1 MAPGSSS
8 KQRDYDY
15 LFKLVLIGDSGVG
28 KSCLL
33 LRFAV
38 SIFSLETDDIYFHSN
53 DAVYAIHTSEID
65 HALGCV
71 TVTSFSSAC
80 WSLDIR
86 PRFRSQYHMMIRVDS
101 MHAMIRI
108 VLTRIVFHFLLLP
121 HCPLPASTTLSKMSE
136 SYYYYIYQ
144 QDDAF
149 TESYISTIGVDFRF
163 RTVKIDKKTTKL
175 QIWDT
180 AGQERFRTITS
191 AYYRGAD
198 GIIMVFDVTST
209 ESFDHVNDWLKE
221 VNRYA
226 AEGTVKLLVGNKS
239 DRTADRVVTEAQA
252 KEFADE
258 LGIPYI
264 ETSAKSAKNVEE
276 AFLTMAGELIRQR
289 AARGGGEASEKKG
302 IDLNAVKDKSG
313 CC

>member
-1 MAPGSSS
+1 MAPASAA

-33 LRFAV
+33 LRFA
-38 SIFSLETDDIYFHSN
+38 
-53 DAVYAIHTSEID
+53 
-65 HALGCV
+65 
-71 TVTSFSSAC
+71 
-80 WSLDIR
+80 
-86 PRFRSQYHMMIRVDS
+86 
-101 MHAMIRI
+101 
-108 VLTRIVFHFLLLP
+108 
-121 HCPLPASTTLSKMSE
+121 
-136 SYYYYIYQ
+136 
-144 QDDAF
+144 DDAF

-163 RTVKIDKKTTKL
+163 RTVKIESKTVKL

-198 GIIMVFDVTST
+198 GIIMVFDVTSL

-239 DRTADRVVTEAQA
+239 DRTADRVVTEEQA

-258 LGIPYI
+258 LGIPFI
-264 ETSAKSAKNVEE
+264 ETSAKSSKNVEE

-289 AARGGGEASEKKG
+289 DARGDSANTSTG
-302 IDLNAVKDKSG
+302 IDLNGDAKKSG
-313 CC
+313 PLSNCC

>member
-1 MAPGSSS
+1 M
-8 KQRDYDY
+8 
-15 LFKLVLIGDSGVG
+15 
-28 KSCLL
+28 
-33 LRFAV
+33 
-38 SIFSLETDDIYFHSN
+38 
-53 DAVYAIHTSEID
+53 
-65 HALGCV
+65 
-71 TVTSFSSAC
+71 
-80 WSLDIR
+80 
-86 PRFRSQYHMMIRVDS
+86 
-101 MHAMIRI
+101 I
-108 VLTRIVFHFLLLP
+108 VLTLFICFIFNCSLTLLSL
-121 HCPLPASTTLSKMSE
+121 TLLNTALSFTIHNINYCNTK
-136 SYYYYIYQ
+136 

-163 RTVKIDKKTTKL
+163 RTVKIEKKTTKL

-198 GIIMVFDVTST
+198 GIIMTFDVTSM

-239 DRTADRVVTEAQA
+239 DRTADRVVTHEQA

-289 AARGGGEASEKKG
+289 GARGAGASSEKKG
-302 IDLNAVKDKSG
+302 IDLNAVKDKSN

>member
-1 MAPGSSS
+1 MIHS
-8 KQRDYDY
+8 K
-15 LFKLVLIGDSGVG
+15 
-28 KSCLL
+28 
-33 LRFAV
+33 
-38 SIFSLETDDIYFHSN
+38 
-53 DAVYAIHTSEID
+53 
-65 HALGCV
+65 
-71 TVTSFSSAC
+71 
-80 WSLDIR
+80 
-86 PRFRSQYHMMIRVDS
+86 
-101 MHAMIRI
+101 
-108 VLTRIVFHFLLLP
+108 
-121 HCPLPASTTLSKMSE
+121 
-136 SYYYYIYQ
+136 
-144 QDDAF
+144 DDAF

-163 RTVKIDKKTTKL
+163 RTVKIEKKTVKL

-239 DRTADRVVTEAQA
+239 DRTADRVVTEEQA

-276 AFLTMAGELIRQR
+276 AFLTMAGELIRQK
-289 AARGGGEASEKKG
+289 AARGGGDSDKKG
-302 IDLNAVKDKSG
+302 IDLSAAREKSN

>member
-1 MAPGSSS
+1 MAPAATSA
-8 KQRDYDY
+8 KQRDYDF

-33 LRFAV
+33 LRFA
-38 SIFSLETDDIYFHSN
+38 
-53 DAVYAIHTSEID
+53 
-65 HALGCV
+65 
-71 TVTSFSSAC
+71 
-80 WSLDIR
+80 
-86 PRFRSQYHMMIRVDS
+86 
-101 MHAMIRI
+101 
-108 VLTRIVFHFLLLP
+108 
-121 HCPLPASTTLSKMSE
+121 
-136 SYYYYIYQ
+136 
-144 QDDAF
+144 DDAF

-163 RTVKIDKKTTKL
+163 RTVKMEKKTVKL

-209 ESFDHVNDWLKE
+209 DSFDHVNDWLKE

-226 AEGTVKLLVGNKS
+226 AEGTVKLLVGNKC
-239 DRTADRVVTEAQA
+239 DRTADRVVSEEQAQ
-252 KEFADE
+252 EFAKE

-289 AARGGGEASEKKG
+289 VARGNENGEKGGG
-302 IDLNAVKDKSG
+302 IDLASKAKEKAAN

>member
-1 MAPGSSS
+1 MPSNPITNGSG
-8 KQRDYDY
+8 KQPDYDY

-33 LRFAV
+33 LRFA
-38 SIFSLETDDIYFHSN
+38 
-53 DAVYAIHTSEID
+53 
-65 HALGCV
+65 
-71 TVTSFSSAC
+71 
-80 WSLDIR
+80 
-86 PRFRSQYHMMIRVDS
+86 
-101 MHAMIRI
+101 
-108 VLTRIVFHFLLLP
+108 
-121 HCPLPASTTLSKMSE
+121 
-136 SYYYYIYQ
+136 
-144 QDDAF
+144 DDAF

-163 RTVKIDKKTTKL
+163 RTVKIDKKIVKL

-198 GIIMVFDVTST
+198 GIIMVYDVTSMD
-209 ESFDHVNDWLKE
+209 SFDHVNDWLKE

-226 AEGTVKLLVGNKS
+226 SEGTCKLLVGNKS
-239 DRTADRVVTEAQA
+239 DRTIDKVVTTEQA

-258 LGIPYI
+258 LGIEFL

-289 AARGGGEASEKKG
+289 VARTGKTSDKKENINLGGNRGSRKFM
-302 IDLNAVKDKSG
+302 DN

>member
-1 MAPGSSS
+1 MSFAPICSEYFSALTTVFLYF
-8 KQRDYDY
+8 Q
-15 LFKLVLIGDSGVG
+15 
-28 KSCLL
+28 KSL
-33 LRFAV
+33 
-38 SIFSLETDDIYFHSN
+38 N
-53 DAVYAIHTSEID
+53 
-65 HALGCV
+65 
-71 TVTSFSSAC
+71 
-80 WSLDIR
+80 
-86 PRFRSQYHMMIRVDS
+86 Q
-101 MHAMIRI
+101 
-108 VLTRIVFHFLLLP
+108 
-121 HCPLPASTTLSKMSE
+121 KMSLKNRIPVTND
-136 SYYYYIYQ
+136 SAHILTTYMLLFFQ

-163 RTVKIDKKTTKL
+163 RTVKIDKKTVKL

-198 GIIMVFDVTST
+198 GIIMVYDVTSM
-209 ESFDHVNDWLKE
+209 ESFEHVNDWLKE

-239 DRTADRVVTEAQA
+239 DRTADKVVTEEQA

-258 LGIPYI
+258 LGIAFL

-289 AARGGGEASEKKG
+289 DARGTGSEKNG
-302 IDLNAVKDKSG
+302 IDLNGAKKEPVLKN
-313 CC
+313 CCQICRSVHVSCRCVLQIQNKFVRLLKNSEVDHSREV

>member
-1 MAPGSSS
+1 VFDNRPRSRYSILAKFDSTARTMAPGSGS

-38 SIFSLETDDIYFHSN
+38 SDVQPKFVFDHRMNSLFPNKYN
-53 DAVYAIHTSEID
+53 
-65 HALGCV
+65 
-71 TVTSFSSAC
+71 
-80 WSLDIR
+80 IR
-86 PRFRSQYHMMIRVDS
+86 CCN
-101 MHAMIRI
+101 
-108 VLTRIVFHFLLLP
+108 L
-121 HCPLPASTTLSKMSE
+121 TTLTL
-136 SYYYYIYQ
+136 

-163 RTVKIDKKTTKL
+163 RTVKIENKTVKL

-198 GIIMVFDVTST
+198 GIIMVFDVTSV

-239 DRTADRVVTEAQA
+239 DRTADKVVTESQA

-258 LGIPYI
+258 LGIPFI
-264 ETSAKSAKNVEE
+264 ETSAKSSKNVEE

-289 AARGGGEASEKKG
+289 DARGGGNDNNG
-302 IDLNAVKDKSG
+302 IDLNGEKKATPG